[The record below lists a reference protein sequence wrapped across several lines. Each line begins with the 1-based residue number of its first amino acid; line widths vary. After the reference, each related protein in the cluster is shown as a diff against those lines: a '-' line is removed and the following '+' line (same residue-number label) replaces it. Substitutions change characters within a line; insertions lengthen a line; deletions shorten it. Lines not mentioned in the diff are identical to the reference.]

1 MSEKGKS
8 KIVLKMFIT
17 FFKIGLFT
25 FGGGYAMIPLMEK
38 EVVENK
44 NWVEKDKFTDTV
56 SLTQTIPGAVAINLS
71 ILVGYNIKGVLGAV
85 ISAIGVSLPSFI
97 IILIIAFTLTK
108 TAGIS
113 VLQSAFEGIRPAI
126 AALIVYAAI
135 SLSKSVKWSIIL
147 VLLTAG
153 AFVAIGVFKINP
165 IYIIVIAFILGSLYS
180 MSQGRKKS

>member
-1 MSEKGKS
+1 MEEKSRS
-8 KIVLKMFIT
+8 KLLLKMFIT

-71 ILVGYNIKGVLGAV
+71 ILVGYNIWGVGGAV
-85 ISAIGVSLPSFI
+85 ISTIGVSLPSFI

-108 TAGIS
+108 TAGLS

-135 SLSKSVKWSIIL
+135 SLSKSVKWSIAL

-165 IYIIVIAFILGSLYS
+165 IYIIVVAFILGSLYS

>member
-1 MSEKGKS
+1 MDEKDKS
-8 KIVLKMFIT
+8 KILLKMFIT

-44 NWVEKDKFTDTV
+44 KWVEKDKFTDKV

-71 ILVGYNIKGVLGAV
+71 ILVGYDIKGVLGAV
-85 ISAIGVSLPSFI
+85 MSVIGVSLPSFI
-97 IILIIAFTLTK
+97 IILAIAFTLTK
-108 TAGIS
+108 TAGLS

-126 AALIVYAAI
+126 VALIVYAGI
-135 SLSKSVKWSIIL
+135 SLSKSVKWSIPLI
-147 VLLTAG
+147 LLTAG

-180 MSQGRKKS
+180 MPQGRKKS

>member
-8 KIVLKMFIT
+8 KILLKMFIT

-44 NWVEKDKFTDTV
+44 KWVEKDKFTDTV

-71 ILVGYNIKGVLGAV
+71 ILVGYNIRGVLGSV
-85 ISAIGVSLPSFI
+85 ISTIGVSLPSFI
-97 IILIIAFTLTK
+97 IILVIAFTLTK
-108 TAGIS
+108 TAGLS

-126 AALIVYAAI
+126 AALIVYAGI
-135 SLSKSVKWSIIL
+135 SLSKSVKWSIPL

-153 AFVAIGVFKINP
+153 AFVAIGAFKINP
-165 IYIIVIAFILGSLYS
+165 IYIIVIAFIIGSLYS
-180 MSQGRKKS
+180 MPQGRKKS